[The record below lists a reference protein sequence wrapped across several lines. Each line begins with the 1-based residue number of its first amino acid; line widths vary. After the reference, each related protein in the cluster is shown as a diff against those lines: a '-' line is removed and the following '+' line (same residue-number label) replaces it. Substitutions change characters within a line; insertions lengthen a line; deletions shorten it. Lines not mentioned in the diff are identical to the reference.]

1 MFQIN
6 KIRWNIERVRHKC
19 FFLICVFSTA
29 IRTILSEEIVFFCW
43 LWRFKSGWMS
53 CVFCLHELFC
63 ENMADYPNCKLSTS
77 PSLLVCAHRITI
89 DLLLQCDCSAAL
101 RFEPYYHQFETKHSL
116 HSVKIITVTTSVIS
130 YAFCHFRLTILSAE
144 TNNHILNNKS
154 SVLLSQI
161 YPINIDLFC
170 LN

>member
-1 MFQIN
+1 MFFSWFACFRLRYKNYSEWRNCFLLIVAVQ
-6 KIRWNIERVRHKC
+6 VR
-19 FFLICVFSTA
+19 LNVVRLLSTW
-29 IRTILSEEIVFFCW
+29 IILW
-43 LWRFKSGWMS
+43 
-53 CVFCLHELFC
+53 
-63 ENMADYPNCKLSTS
+63 NMADYPNCKLSTS

-101 RFEPYYHQFETKHSL
+101 RFEPYYHQFKTKHSL